1 MGWYKDINAILEQE
15 PETWLAYLY
24 GQQLENI
31 PYLTRSKPKF
41 MGWLLRLCAY
51 CLFLARHFAF
61 LQPGASKIKA
71 DYVVFAGTAN
81 QMSSLEGTTDVLKE
95 KGLRVVEVG
104 HGKLLNTKD
113 QQARYIPFSFTVLD
127 IAKSLVLLLRN
138 GPALYK
144 ELQRKHPASI
154 QSYLDRFFSTY
165 TYLVYFHRILRR
177 TSPDYVITANDHNP
191 ANRSLLAVAHYLG
204 IKTVYL
210 QHASVSPLFPALRVD
225 YAFLDGRC
233 ALDTYRECEKNQPAI
248 NRKVPMPKVLLTG
261 QKKHLV
267 RTDSI
272 QSKAIGIALNVLDNT
287 IAAIQL
293 VKVLAEA
300 GQELRVRWHPGQS
313 ERDIKQYMAAFNDIS
328 QVAVSNP
335 ETEPVSDFMAQI
347 GWLVAGNSSIHLEAA
362 LAGIV
367 PIYYELTPP
376 DRSDYYGY
384 VKRSLAKLAR
394 SHADIVDMVASAA
407 SFEERPDVDVVR
419 YYSATYLTEWDGK
432 EGELV
437 AECLLG
443 ISNGEDLQV
452 AVMGLARDRI
462 WDR

>member
-41 MGWLLRLCAY
+41 MGWLVRLCAY

-113 QQARYIPFSFTVLD
+113 QQARYIPFSFTAQDVV
-127 IAKSLVLLLRN
+127 KSLVLLLRN

-144 ELQRKHPASI
+144 ELQGKHPASLG
-154 QSYLDRFFSTY
+154 SYLDRFFSTY

-177 TSPDYVITANDHNP
+177 TRPDYVITANDHNP

-233 ALDTYRECEKNQPAI
+233 ALDTYRECEKNQPATH
-248 NRKVPMPKVLLTG
+248 RKVPTPKVLLTG

-267 RTDSI
+267 RTDSNK
-272 QSKAIGIALNVLDNT
+272 SKAIGVALNLLDNR

-293 VKVLAEA
+293 VKDLAEA

-313 ERDIKQYMAAFNDIS
+313 EMDIRQYITAFGNMS
-328 QVAVSNP
+328 RVAVSNP
-335 ETEPVSDFMAQI
+335 KTETVSDYLAQI
-347 GWLVAGNSSIHLEAA
+347 SWLIAGNSSIHLEAA
-362 LAGIV
+362 LAGV
-367 PIYYELTPP
+367 RPIYFELTPTDIP
-376 DRSDYYGY
+376 DYYGY
-384 VKRSLAKLAR
+384 VMHGLATPVNSIAG
-394 SHADIVDMVASAA
+394 IWQMVKAA
-407 SFEERPDVDVVR
+407 GSDEGPAVEAVR
-419 YYSATYLTEWDGK
+419 YYSATYLTEWDGR
-432 EGELV
+432 EGALV
-437 AECLLG
+437 GKCLLG
-443 ISNGEDLQV
+443 ISSRDALPVEVEGLSGE
-452 AVMGLARDRI
+452 
-462 WDR
+462 